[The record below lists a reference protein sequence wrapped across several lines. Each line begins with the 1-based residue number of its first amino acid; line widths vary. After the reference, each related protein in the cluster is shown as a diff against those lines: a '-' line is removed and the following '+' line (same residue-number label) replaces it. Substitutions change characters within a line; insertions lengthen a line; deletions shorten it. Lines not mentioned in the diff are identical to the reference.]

1 MTFSEKIIS
10 WFQLNKRILPWRDTQ
25 NPYFIWL
32 SEIILQQTR
41 VAQGLPYFI
50 SFVEKFPTVQD
61 FANADEREILKL
73 WQGLGY
79 YSRARNMHFT
89 AQEIVNSYNC
99 QFPNNFLELKKLKGI
114 GDYTAAA
121 IASFAYHENVGVV
134 DGNVYRVLSR
144 YFGVFDD
151 ISDSKTKKVFFDLV
165 NSLLPKGKA
174 ADFNQSIMEFGALQC
189 VPKNPDCGNCIFN
202 DSCFAL
208 QHKKVI
214 ELPVKSKKVK
224 VKSRILNYLWIQ
236 YENEIVLE
244 QRTEI
249 GIWKNLFQMPLFE
262 SEEQLNAKQLLFE
275 LKKNNKFECIENIFL
290 MDEVKHK
297 LTHQALDIKFW
308 KVEISMKSNEF
319 EWFKN
324 VDDLPIPIVIDNFF
338 KKNGFFKN

>member
-1 MTFSEKIIS
+1 MCFSEKIIS
-10 WFQLNKRILPWRDTQ
+10 WFNQNKRILPWRDTQ

-41 VAQGLPYFI
+41 VAQGLPYYI
-50 SFVEKFPTVQD
+50 SFIEKFPTVQD

-89 AQEIVNSYNC
+89 AQEIVKSYNGL
-99 QFPNNFLELKKLKGI
+99 FPNNFLELKKLKGI

-121 IASFAYHENVGVV
+121 IASFAFHENVGVV

-151 ISDSKTKKVFFDLV
+151 ISDSKTKNIFFDLV
-165 NSLLPKGKA
+165 NSLLPTGNA
-174 ADFNQSIMEFGALQC
+174 ANFNQSIMEFGALQC
-189 VPKNPDCGNCIFN
+189 VPKNPDCTNCIFN

-208 QHKKVI
+208 QHKKVN
-214 ELPVKSKKVK
+214 ELPVKSKKIK

-236 YENEIVLE
+236 FENEIVLE

-249 GIWKNLFQMPLFE
+249 GIWKNLFQMPLYE
-262 SEEQLNAKQLLFE
+262 SEEQLNTDELFIE
-275 LKKNNKFECIENIFL
+275 LKKNLKFECVENIFL

-308 KVEISMKSNEF
+308 KVEISRKSNEF

-324 VDDLPIPIVIDNFF
+324 VDDLPIPIVFDNFL
-338 KKNGFFKN
+338 KKNGFVQ